1 MHTIPRITM
10 IVVRMDIISFI
21 LLGLLVRSKT
31 VHAVSDPNEVSALRA
46 IKDVL
51 GDEVNRLHD
60 WIGDDPCGTSRWTGV
75 YCGTDNGVNHIQ
87 ELRLMDMNFTGTL
100 SPYVGNLT
108 HMLILNFMWNKLT
121 GPIPAEIGKLGNLT
135 LLLLNGNKFT
145 GILPPE
151 LGNLSKMNRLQIDS
165 NSLTGPLPS
174 SFRYLSSV
182 KHIHLNNN
190 SLTGEIPV
198 GLGELPVL
206 LHLLLD
212 NNNLRGRLPPDLS
225 NISSLVILQLDN
237 NKFSGSIP
245 SNYSKLQNL
254 SKLSLRNCNLSGSIP
269 DFSGLPYLAY
279 LDLSGNQLNGSLPSL
294 SFPSDLLTTIDLS
307 SNHLDGEIPMHYLQ
321 YLNLE
326 VLLLD
331 SNLLDGNV
339 NADLLNHK
347 AFTEKESV
355 LLIYLQNNNLS
366 AFVPGAYPSNVT
378 FRLYGNPLCHDDSA
392 DAVLC
397 SKSDASAV
405 DFSHTTVNTPAASIC
420 SENTCD
426 IERGQELVPDLL
438 AGNKSICHCAYPLV
452 LNYRLKSPSF
462 VEFPS
467 YISGFIEYISSNL
480 KMEEYQINIP
490 NYHWQPGPR
499 LAMTLKLFPNSSVHE
514 FDQVQVEYL
523 YEVFSS
529 WSFPQ
534 NNTFGP
540 YELLQFSIGFPY
552 IDFLNHGTRKGLS
565 SGALAGIIIAA
576 IAITTSLTIIL
587 VICILKKRS
596 KNSILSKRGLLV
608 NINVDPCMQWHSFL
622 IFVLILSLCWMSI
635 TGIRKHER
643 IKVAGVRSFSH
654 EDMKTATNNFGNI
667 VGKGGYGNVYR
678 GVLKDGQTV
687 AIKRAEPGSLQ
698 GLKEFSTEI
707 ELLSRLHHRNLVSL
721 VGYCDDQ
728 GEQILVYEYID
739 NGTLRSHLD
748 GGKEPLSFAARI
760 QIALDSAKAILY
772 LHTEVNPPVY
782 HRDIKSSNI
791 LLDKKWRAKVSDFGL
806 SKLGSITESEGI
818 IDGGIFT
825 AVKGTPGYL
834 DPEYFLTHKLTDK
847 SIQLWSCLAGD
858 CHGLAAYIQWEEPCE
873 TGWTCYAKRSSI
885 KDGRSSNGHISL

>member
-596 KNSILSKRGLLV
+596 KNSILSKRG
-608 NINVDPCMQWHSFL
+608 
-622 IFVLILSLCWMSI
+622 
-635 TGIRKHER
+635 IRKHER

-748 GGKEPLSFAARI
+748 AGGKEPLSFAARI

>member
-1 MHTIPRITM
+1 
-10 IVVRMDIISFI
+10 
-21 LLGLLVRSKT
+21 
-31 VHAVSDPNEVSALRA
+31 
-46 IKDVL
+46 
-51 GDEVNRLHD
+51 
-60 WIGDDPCGTSRWTGV
+60 
-75 YCGTDNGVNHIQ
+75 
-87 ELRLMDMNFTGTL
+87 MDMNFTGTL

-596 KNSILSKRGLLV
+596 KNSILSKRG
-608 NINVDPCMQWHSFL
+608 
-622 IFVLILSLCWMSI
+622 
-635 TGIRKHER
+635 IRKHER

-748 GGKEPLSFAARI
+748 AGGKEPLSFAARI